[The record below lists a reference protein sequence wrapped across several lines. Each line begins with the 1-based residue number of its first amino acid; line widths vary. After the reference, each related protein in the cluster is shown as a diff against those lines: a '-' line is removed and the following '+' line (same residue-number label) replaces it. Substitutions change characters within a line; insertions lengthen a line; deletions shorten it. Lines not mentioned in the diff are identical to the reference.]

1 MALAAKRAPERTSR
15 STWPLACNSSKRPSV
30 AITCWRTCSPSRRLA
45 TISQGLALYNPVEH
59 RPYATRFGQDVEVSN
74 LSFRS
79 LALWVLGYPDDAN
92 EDARRA
98 LKQAYG
104 IGQAA
109 SLMFALN
116 HAAWTYILWG
126 NYSAANKLLDE
137 HIALAEQTSALF
149 WTAFGRSMQGIVLA
163 LTGKTAAGAH
173 LLSSGMSALRSTG
186 ANIISPGF
194 CRTWQEPT
202 VTSVNWTTLG
212 AALPKP

>member
-1 MALAAKRAPERTSR
+1 MVTVLACCVRALSTMALAAKRAPRARPAAPPGRSPATRETPERGDHL
-15 STWPLACNSSKRPSV
+15 LAHR
-30 AITCWRTCSPSRRLA
+30 SPSRRLA
-45 TISQGLALYNPVEH
+45 TIESGLALYNPVEH

-92 EDARRA
+92 EDACRA

-116 HAAWTYILWG
+116 HAAWTYILCG

-173 LLSSGMSALRSTG
+173 LLSSGISALRSTG

-194 CRTWQEPT
+194 CRTWQRR
-202 VTSVNWTTLG
+202 
-212 AALPKP
+212 